1 MGRIRTA
8 IFSSGVV
15 MVIGQTIMI
24 REALVL
30 FGGYELVSGVLLC
43 FWLLWGGLGSFIF
56 SKIRLKHQSVN
67 VYASLLIL
75 LALSLIF
82 SITFM
87 RFALKLFSL
96 PFGEVI
102 GLEKILEISFLSLA
116 PTCIIFGALYPAAS
130 RILEPA
136 KVYLLEGLGA
146 FLGGLLLTFI
156 LLLFLPPYAIILIA
170 VVLLGVCACIVT
182 AKPGLLVFPF
192 LLLFLFIKI
201 PAFEL
206 TMRRVQMPGQN
217 LLAVKESKYGMIAV
231 TRTENQLNFYT
242 NGVFDF
248 TYPDLYTSEEAV
260 HYSLLLHPAPQKVL
274 LVGGGIGNCIKQI
287 FKHPDVREVTYL
299 ELDPLF
305 FKMGEEYIR
314 ERLTSVPGL
323 KVIFG
328 DARFFIKNTTDRY
341 DVIIINLPDPINAQ
355 LNRFY
360 TKEFF
365 FEIRRILEPDG
376 ILSIKITAP
385 PDIVSPLFGQLL
397 NTIHRTLGCSYRYKV
412 CLPAARMTFIAS
424 NHHPIDTDGLARL
437 LNQRIQE
444 RHLDLKYVN
453 EYFFLYNLTSE
464 KLNYLKRRI
473 QESRGVIN
481 TDLKPVCYYFT
492 TILWGGVVSGGLRN
506 LFIRLFAL
514 SPWWFFVPLIL
525 IFVFFR
531 HKSMVYISVFSMGA
545 SEISAEV
552 ILIILF
558 QTSYG
563 YLYGWIGG
571 IIAFYMLGLA
581 LGTILYLRSPF
592 KKGNLVILLSYVEFI
607 TALYFITI
615 IGISLVKIPGTNLLI
630 SVLIFIGG
638 VLGGIHFPLSID
650 ILKKRAAGILYG
662 VDLIG
667 SGLGALITA
676 IIFIPILGIVFT
688 LFIFTVLNILI
699 AVGLRTV

>member
-1 MGRIRTA
+1 
-8 IFSSGVV
+8 
-15 MVIGQTIMI
+15 
-24 REALVL
+24 
-30 FGGYELVSGVLLC
+30 
-43 FWLLWGGLGSFIF
+43 
-56 SKIRLKHQSVN
+56 
-67 VYASLLIL
+67 
-75 LALSLIF
+75 
-82 SITFM
+82 
-87 RFALKLFSL
+87 
-96 PFGEVI
+96 
-102 GLEKILEISFLSLA
+102 
-116 PTCIIFGALYPAAS
+116 
-130 RILEPA
+130 
-136 KVYLLEGLGA
+136 
-146 FLGGLLLTFI
+146 
-156 LLLFLPPYAIILIA
+156 
-170 VVLLGVCACIVT
+170 
-182 AKPGLLVFPF
+182 
-192 LLLFLFIKI
+192 
-201 PAFEL
+201 
-206 TMRRVQMPGQN
+206 MRRVQMPGQN

-248 TYPDLYTSEEAV
+248 TYPDLYTNEEAV

-453 EYFFLYNLTSE
+453 EYFFLLMGR
-464 KLNYLKRRI
+464 RRI
-473 QESRGVIN
+473 RRFEKSLYQ
-481 TDLKPVCYYFT
+481 TLCTQP
-492 TILWGGVVSGGLRN
+492 LVVFR
-506 LFIRLFAL
+506 
-514 SPWWFFVPLIL
+514 SPDFNFC
-525 IFVFFR
+525 
-531 HKSMVYISVFSMGA
+531 
-545 SEISAEV
+545 
-552 ILIILF
+552 LF
-558 QTSYG
+558 QT
-563 YLYGWIGG
+563 
-571 IIAFYMLGLA
+571 
-581 LGTILYLRSPF
+581 
-592 KKGNLVILLSYVEFI
+592 
-607 TALYFITI
+607 
-615 IGISLVKIPGTNLLI
+615 
-630 SVLIFIGG
+630 
-638 VLGGIHFPLSID
+638 
-650 ILKKRAAGILYG
+650 
-662 VDLIG
+662 
-667 SGLGALITA
+667 
-676 IIFIPILGIVFT
+676 
-688 LFIFTVLNILI
+688 
-699 AVGLRTV
+699 